1 MDHKA
6 FVGLV
11 ARMRQA
17 QKTFFTTRET
27 AALREATD
35 LERQVDKAIQQARN
49 TTPLFAGQQDGGE
62 A

>member
-1 MDHKA
+1 MDQKA
-6 FVGLV
+6 FLGLV

-17 QKTFFTTRET
+17 QKAEHDNPS
-27 AALREATD
+27 AASLREATD

-49 TTPLFAGQQDGGE
+49 TTPLFAEKDGGE